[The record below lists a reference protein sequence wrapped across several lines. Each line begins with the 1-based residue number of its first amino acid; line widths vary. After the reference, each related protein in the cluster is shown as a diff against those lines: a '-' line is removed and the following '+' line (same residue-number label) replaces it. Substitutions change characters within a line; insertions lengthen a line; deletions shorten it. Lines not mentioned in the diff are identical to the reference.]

1 MREITTTGLICLRDD
16 YGIEYVVSKISYTER
31 EDETYK
37 YVFTPNYSVI
47 DLLTYPEYQGIPGL
61 KMELRKEEYIREN
74 MVPVFISER
83 SPNKNREDLWELL
96 AEVGLD
102 YHNQLEWLIRT
113 DTRYIGDRFYVKRFT
128 EADEKHCVVID
139 EPSYEERAL
148 SYCKRVLDVICSGND
163 VQTENYLIDDSNRKQ
178 FYHLLMTLYRSEY
191 EAKRKKELA
200 NKKVAPRGRQRI
212 KIDILKSDEIFNLF
226 TSEKISEAEALK
238 RLGVSRATFYRRLK
252 EFRNLA

>member
-31 EDETYK
+31 ENETYR

-61 KMELRKEEYIREN
+61 KMELRKEEYVREN

-83 SPNKNREDLWELL
+83 SPNKNREDLWDLL
-96 AEVGLD
+96 AEVGMT

-113 DTRYIGDRFYVKRFT
+113 NTRYIGDRFYVKRFT
-128 EADEKHCVVID
+128 ETDEKHCVVID

-148 SYCKRVLDVICSGND
+148 SYCKRVLDVVCAGHD

-191 EAKRKKELA
+191 EAARKKELE
-200 NKKVAPRGRQRI
+200 KKKSASRGRQRI
-212 KIDILKSDEIFNLF
+212 KIDVLKADEVFRLF
-226 TSEKISEAEALK
+226 SMDKITEAEALE

-252 EFRNLA
+252 EFRKLA

>member
-1 MREITTTGLICLRDD
+1 MFIDTHCHITSEDYDNISLIIEKIKSAGVNKIIVNGTDMKSNLEVLDLVKKYD
-16 YGIEYVVSKISYTER
+16 IVYGAIGFHPTELEDFQESSLLWLEEHINDEKI
-31 EDETYK
+31 
-37 YVFTPNYSVI
+37 VA
-47 DLLTYPEYQGIPGL
+47 LG
-61 KMELRKEEYIREN
+61 
-74 MVPVFISER
+74 
-83 SPNKNREDLWELL
+83 
-96 AEVGLD
+96 EVGLD

-226 TSEKISEAEALK
+226 TNEKISEAEALK

>member
-1 MREITTTGLICLRDD
+1 MREFTTTGLICLCDE
-16 YGIEYVVSKISYTER
+16 YGIEYVVSKISYTVW
-31 EDETYK
+31 EDESYK

-47 DLLTYPEYQGIPGL
+47 DLLKAPLYQGIPGL
-61 KMELRKEEYIREN
+61 KMELRKKEYVREN

-96 AEVGLD
+96 SEVGLD

-113 DTRYIGDRFYVKRFT
+113 TTRYSGDRFYVRRFT

-148 SYCKRVLDVICSGND
+148 GYCKLVLGVICAGHD
-163 VQTENYLIDDSNRKQ
+163 VQTENYLIDDSNRKE

-191 EAKRKKELA
+191 EAARKQELE
-200 NKKVAPRGRQRI
+200 NKKFTPRGRQRI
-212 KIDILKSDEIFNLF
+212 KLDVLKADEVFCLF
-226 TSEKISEAEALK
+226 TNDKISEAEALQ
-238 RLGVSRATFYRRLK
+238 RLEVSRATFYRRLK
-252 EFRNLA
+252 EYKNLA

>member
-1 MREITTTGLICLRDD
+1 MREIITTGLICLRDD
-16 YGIEYVVSKISYTER
+16 YGIEYVVSKISYIEW

-47 DLLTYPEYQGIPGL
+47 DLLTYPVYQGIPGL
-61 KMELRKEEYIREN
+61 KMELRKKEYIREN

-113 DTRYIGDRFYVKRFT
+113 NTRYIGDRFYVKRFT
-128 EADEKHCVVID
+128 NADEKHCVVID

-148 SYCKRVLDVICSGND
+148 SYCKRVLDVICAGHD
-163 VQTENYLIDDSNRKQ
+163 VQTENYFIDDSNRKQ

-191 EAKRKKELA
+191 EAKRKKEME
-200 NKKVAPRGRQRI
+200 NKEVVSRGRKRI

-226 TSEKISEAEALK
+226 TSEKISEAEALQ
-238 RLGVSRATFYRRLK
+238 RLGISRATFYRRLK

>member
-1 MREITTTGLICLRDD
+1 MREATTSGLICLRDE

-37 YVFTPNYSVI
+37 YVFVPNYSVI
-47 DLLTYPEYQGIPGL
+47 DLLKAPLYQGIPGL
-61 KMELRKEEYIREN
+61 KMELRKKEYVREN

-113 DTRYIGDRFYVKRFT
+113 DTRYSGDRFYVKRFT
-128 EADEKHCVVID
+128 ETDEKHCVVID

-148 SYCKRVLDVICSGND
+148 NYCKRVLDVICAGND
-163 VQTENYLIDDSNRKQ
+163 VQTENYLINDSNRKE
-178 FYHLLMTLYRSEY
+178 FYHLLMTLYRKEY
-191 EAKRKKELA
+191 EAVLKEEQEKKKPA
-200 NKKVAPRGRQRI
+200 SRGRQRI
-212 KIDILKSDEIFNLF
+212 KLDVLKADEVFNLF
-226 TSEKISEAEALK
+226 MAEKISEAEALK
-238 RLGVSRATFYRRLK
+238 RLEISRATFYRRLK
-252 EFRNLA
+252 EFKKLA

>member
-1 MREITTTGLICLRDD
+1 MRELTTTGLICVRDD
-16 YGIEYVVSKISYTER
+16 YGIEYVVSKISYTVR
-31 EDETYK
+31 EDESYK

-47 DLLTYPEYQGIPGL
+47 DLLTYNEYQGIPGL
-61 KMELRKEEYIREN
+61 KMELRKEEYVREN

-113 DTRYIGDRFYVKRFT
+113 DTRYSGDRFYVKRFT

-148 SYCKRVLDVICSGND
+148 SYCKRVLDVVCAGHD

-178 FYHLLMTLYRSEY
+178 FYHLLTTLYRSEY
-191 EAKRKKELA
+191 EAKRKKEA
-200 NKKVAPRGRQRI
+200 ENKKAIENRKTEISVSVISAKANESSLRQ
-212 KIDILKSDEIFNLF
+212 KNDDMSDLVDDIFDD
-226 TSEKISEAEALK
+226 
-238 RLGVSRATFYRRLK
+238 
-252 EFRNLA
+252 